1 MQYLE
6 KITFSYS
13 MAGTLKNHL
22 NACQQWA
29 RTIGKFGLGET
40 RTKDKQMNDLDVY
53 IIENYTTVD
62 VYVIKLHNLI
72 KFILS
77 NIII

>member
-1 MQYLE
+1 MG
-6 KITFSYS
+6 K
-13 MAGTLKNHL
+13 KK
-22 NACQQWA
+22 
-29 RTIGKFGLGET
+29 GKFGLGET
-40 RTKDKQMNDLDVY
+40 RTKDKQMKDLDVY